1 MISDNKLIYN
11 MENVRRGLPIT
22 ADIFLTNYCNN
33 RCGYCAYGRWKEL
46 QTEPRYMRAADFEK
60 YMYRLL
66 DLGVK
71 GMILTG
77 GGEPTVNPDFTQI
90 VKTLESNGVNYGIN
104 TNFNRYCYME
114 PVFAKISVDAWD
126 RASYKAI
133 RGVDNFEAVVENVR
147 RYRRELK
154 QAGARTQ
161 LVVQCVGKSWM
172 ESAEFRTYWK
182 SEDVDKIDIR
192 PVESTP
198 GEYYNQPDNEK
209 ERQLIMSYLA
219 NIKDERLVLNYKF
232 GAVRRRFPSC
242 VANSTQIAINE
253 RGEVMYCCHKPYEIV
268 GHVMDEDIL
277 EKKQEYFTNIAKCD
291 VPCRLTAPNEM
302 MLKMADVPNDWMFI

>member
-90 VKTLESNGVNYGIN
+90 VKTLEIG
-104 TNFNRYCYME
+104 
-114 PVFAKISVDAWD
+114 
-126 RASYKAI
+126 RA
-133 RGVDNFEAVVENVR
+133 
-147 RYRRELK
+147 
-154 QAGARTQ
+154 
-161 LVVQCVGKSWM
+161 
-172 ESAEFRTYWK
+172 
-182 SEDVDKIDIR
+182 
-192 PVESTP
+192 
-198 GEYYNQPDNEK
+198 
-209 ERQLIMSYLA
+209 
-219 NIKDERLVLNYKF
+219 
-232 GAVRRRFPSC
+232 
-242 VANSTQIAINE
+242 
-253 RGEVMYCCHKPYEIV
+253 
-268 GHVMDEDIL
+268 HV
-277 EKKQEYFTNIAKCD
+277 
-291 VPCRLTAPNEM
+291 
-302 MLKMADVPNDWMFI
+302 

>member
-1 MISDNKLIYN
+1 
-11 MENVRRGLPIT
+11 
-22 ADIFLTNYCNN
+22 
-33 RCGYCAYGRWKEL
+33 
-46 QTEPRYMRAADFEK
+46 MRAADFEK

-126 RASYKAI
+126 SESYKAV
-133 RGVDNFEAVVENVR
+133 RGVDSFEAVVENVR

-154 QAGARTQ
+154 QAGAKTQ

-172 ESAEFRTYWK
+172 ESAEFWTFWK
-182 SEDVDKIDIR
+182 SEDVDKIVIR
-192 PVESTP
+192 PVESTA

-209 ERQLIMSYLA
+209 ERKLIMSYLA